1 MNDLLSFF
9 NFQNIVNIFV
19 ILGGVSAFIIYAT
32 QKRAS
37 TKSAFTMIINE
48 IDAIE
53 FSISKLRSIQAE
65 GKLCNEEVFK
75 SDQILTK
82 NYWSEY
88 KHLVMR
94 KLDQTDVKVLDEFFY
109 NAEQIE
115 LARSAI
121 IKAMEDGWRAKTL
134 AEQIALSN
142 YIANGIESNISN
154 PQLGQNDLVSIDNLT
169 NTKCSMFIQAFEP
182 RIELFTPHT
191 PVSILVKHL
200 SLYKAVSTSVTY
212 KNIKRYSYNK

>member
-1 MNDLLSFF
+1 
-9 NFQNIVNIFV
+9 
-19 ILGGVSAFIIYAT
+19 
-32 QKRAS
+32 
-37 TKSAFTMIINE
+37 
-48 IDAIE
+48 
-53 FSISKLRSIQAE
+53 
-65 GKLCNEEVFK
+65 
-75 SDQILTK
+75 
-82 NYWSEY
+82 
-88 KHLVMR
+88 
-94 KLDQTDVKVLDEFFY
+94 
-109 NAEQIE
+109 
-115 LARSAI
+115 
-121 IKAMEDGWRAKTL
+121 MEDGWRAKTL

-142 YIANGIESNISN
+142 YIANGIESKISN